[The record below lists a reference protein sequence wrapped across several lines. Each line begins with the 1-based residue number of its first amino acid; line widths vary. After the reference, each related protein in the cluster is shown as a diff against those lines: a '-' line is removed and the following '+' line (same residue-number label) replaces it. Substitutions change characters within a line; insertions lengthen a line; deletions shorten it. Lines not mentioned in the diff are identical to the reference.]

1 MIKFEGEI
9 QMKKYNKAGVI
20 LLIALCFLC
29 LKTQCTEIQAA
40 EKYRTINLAQQGKQK
55 VGTTEFY
62 ANYSNETGRWNV
74 YWKKGKKEGKFG
86 SDQNVSPSIFTNGKI
101 AYYVVEQ
108 YDSTIS
114 KCVFYKTDLQN
125 GKTNKLFGVN
135 SEEGGEIVGLYG
147 NKIYCTI
154 GIDPGKLYCYN
165 LKTQKKKKVMN
176 DVTIASMYGKYLV
189 CQGYEGDPSPQKIR
203 AYNMKNNNVKTLSKQ
218 LITYHI
224 SGNKIYY
231 AEYIKNYNKTDF
243 DGAYIDYY
251 CNVICSNLDGTGK
264 KVLLKNKRV
273 KGQIEKITSSYFKY
287 RDNNDWTKIKKVK
300 W

>member
-1 MIKFEGEI
+1 
-9 QMKKYNKAGVI
+9 MKKYNKAGVI

-40 EKYRTINLAQQGKQK
+40 EKYKTINLAQQGKQK

-135 SEEGGEIVGLYG
+135 NEEDEYFYTGVDNTKDYE
-147 NKIYCTI
+147 
-154 GIDPGKLYCYN
+154 KLVN
-165 LKTQKKKKVMN
+165 
-176 DVTIASMYGKYLV
+176 S
-189 CQGYEGDPSPQKIR
+189 
-203 AYNMKNNNVKTLSKQ
+203 
-218 LITYHI
+218 ITA
-224 SGNKIYY
+224 K
-231 AEYIKNYNKTDF
+231 EVQDF
-243 DGAYIDYY
+243 LA
-251 CNVICSNLDGTGK
+251 K
-264 KVLLKNKRV
+264 LLKQNNEIQVIMTVPEENK
-273 KGQIEKITSSYFKY
+273 
-287 RDNNDWTKIKKVK
+287 
-300 W
+300 

>member
-1 MIKFEGEI
+1 
-9 QMKKYNKAGVI
+9 MKKYNKAGVI

-40 EKYRTINLAQQGKQK
+40 EKYKTINLAQQGKQK

-135 SEEGGEIVGLYG
+135 NEEDGDIVGVYG

-154 GIDPGKLYCYN
+154 GIDPGNLYCYN
-165 LKTQKKKKVMN
+165 LKTQKKKKV
-176 DVTIASMYGKYLV
+176 
-189 CQGYEGDPSPQKIR
+189 
-203 AYNMKNNNVKTLSKQ
+203 
-218 LITYHI
+218 
-224 SGNKIYY
+224 NKI
-231 AEYIKNYNKTDF
+231 
-243 DGAYIDYY
+243 
-251 CNVICSNLDGTGK
+251 
-264 KVLLKNKRV
+264 
-273 KGQIEKITSSYFKY
+273 
-287 RDNNDWTKIKKVK
+287 K

>member
-1 MIKFEGEI
+1 
-9 QMKKYNKAGVI
+9 MKI
-20 LLIALCFLC
+20 
-29 LKTQCTEIQAA
+29 QCTEIQAA
-40 EKYRTINLAQQGKQK
+40 ENYKTVNLAQQGNQK
-55 VGTTEFY
+55 VGKTEFY
-62 ANYSNETGRWNV
+62 ANYSNDAGRWNV
-74 YWKKGKKEGKFG
+74 YWKNEEKGRIGVN
-86 SDQNVSPSIFTNGKI
+86 QNVSPSIFTDGKI

-108 YDSTIS
+108 YDSTIN
-114 KCVFYKTDLQN
+114 KCVFYKIDLRS
-125 GKTNKLFGVN
+125 GKANKLFGVN

-203 AYNMKNNNVKTLSKQ
+203 VYNMKNNNVKTLSKQ

-224 SGNKIYY
+224 RGNKIYY